1 MKTKILII
9 SLFFTIIGCKEE
21 YNSTKL
27 NQEVLFKT
35 EYVNYAWGYQ
45 HSVLMIDSTG
55 KVWSYNLP
63 KEWNFKDA
71 NGYISFED
79 MKENFNQLEMTSM
92 TINKDTLQK
101 YYSKLL
107 RAAYGELSEPKT
119 EMYDAGSTSF
129 SGFIY
134 HPKTKKYKEV
144 LIRQIG
150 DVYIENKSTE
160 AMHIYNWLISLR
172 PQEPS
177 QSVFEQ

>member
-1 MKTKILII
+1 MKTKMLLLSVLFIL
-9 SLFFTIIGCKEE
+9 LGCKEE

-27 NQEVLFKT
+27 NQEVLFKI

-55 KVWSYNLP
+55 KVWSFHLP
-63 KEWNFKDA
+63 EKWNFADN
-71 NGYISFED
+71 NGYISLD
-79 MKENFNQLEMTSM
+79 NMKDNLNQLEITSIK
-92 TINKDTLQK
+92 INKDTLLK
-101 YYSKLL
+101 YYSKLM
-107 RAAYGELSEPKT
+107 RAACGDLTEPKT

-160 AMHIYNWLISLR
+160 AMQIYNWLISLK
-172 PQEPS
+172 PQELSFPY
-177 QSVFEQ
+177 